1 MTMPKRP
8 LMTDSTEFKRQ
19 FTSPPDDVEL
29 VHDLLNS
36 VWADA
41 SNIGSADRFSF
52 ETALVELAANI
63 IRHADVGIGISYSIT
78 VQIFDGQLEATV
90 IDDGEHTSVEHT
102 ETDMPDDLSESG
114 RGIPLINALVD
125 HFSFDRDG
133 DFNRWQII
141 RNLTS

>member
-1 MTMPKRP
+1 MPKQL
-8 LMTDSTEFKRQ
+8 LMTDATAFKRQ
-19 FTSPPDDVEL
+19 FVSPPDDVEL

-36 VWADA
+36 VWSDS

-63 IRHADVGIGISYSIT
+63 IRHADIGIGISYSIT
-78 VQIFDGQLEATV
+78 VQIFDDRLEATV
-90 IDDGEHTSVEHT
+90 TDNGEHTSVEHT

-141 RNLTS
+141 RKLTS

>member
-1 MTMPKRP
+1 MPKQL
-8 LMTDSTEFKRQ
+8 LMTDATAFKRQ
-19 FTSPPDDVEL
+19 FVSPPDDVEL

-36 VWADA
+36 VWSDS
-41 SNIGSADRFSF
+41 SNIGIADRFSF

-63 IRHADVGIGISYSIT
+63 IRHADIGIGISYSIT
-78 VQIFDGQLEATV
+78 VQIFDDRLEATV
-90 IDDGEHTSVEHT
+90 TDNGEHTSVEHT

-141 RNLTS
+141 RKLTS